1 MSLNFSIN
9 QDYGSDDE
17 EEPTHYVT
25 DRDAVIV
32 VIDCSASMF
41 KQFKEQE
48 EDDYTT
54 CLFIKC
60 LTVLERLLLN
70 KIISNNKD
78 LVS

>member
-1 MSLNFSIN
+1 MAANYSFN

-17 EEPTHYVT
+17 EEHNFVASG
-25 DRDAVIV
+25 RDATIF

-41 KQFKEQE
+41 QDIEQE
-48 EDDYTT
+48 DDFKT

-60 LTVLERLLLN
+60 LTVIERHLLN

-78 LVS
+78 LVSR

>member
-1 MSLNFSIN
+1 MSSNFSIN
-9 QDYGSDDE
+9 QNYGSDDD
-17 EEPTHYVT
+17 EEPTHFIT
-25 DRDAVIV
+25 GRDAVIV

-41 KQFKEQE
+41 KQFKEKE
-48 EDDYTT
+48 EDEYTS
-54 CLFIKC
+54 LFIKC